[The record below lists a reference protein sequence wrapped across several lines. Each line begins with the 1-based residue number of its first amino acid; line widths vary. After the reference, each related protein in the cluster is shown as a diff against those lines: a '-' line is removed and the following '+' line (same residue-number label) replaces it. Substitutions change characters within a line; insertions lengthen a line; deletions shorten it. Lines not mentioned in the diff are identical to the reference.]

1 VCSNTYPAIAT
12 SGIGLDV
19 SVGVVPHYRRP
30 PAAAPPRPGHARPG
44 LVLGCTTD
52 EKRIASKDDV
62 EEDNQKRRVLE
73 AGLGEVVVVV
83 GGVVGEDTEEEPAE
97 AGAVDDDPRRHGR
110 PGGRGGGPRVRVVRG
125 AEAAGPCTHLT
136 PLICGSDT
144 HDN

>member
-1 VCSNTYPAIAT
+1 
-12 SGIGLDV
+12 
-19 SVGVVPHYRRP
+19 
-30 PAAAPPRPGHARPG
+30 
-44 LVLGCTTD
+44 
-52 EKRIASKDDV
+52 
-62 EEDNQKRRVLE
+62 
-73 AGLGEVVVVV
+73 VVVV

-144 HDN
+144 HENSVFRACACRRQPITHVDCEL